1 MSRLSASG
9 GQSIGASASVL
20 PVNISRFNLEEPQV
34 TWGALSPHIGHPIT
48 ALVGREWDDGGVYS
62 REGADAAAGSA
73 GDLGAEL
80 HSLDLR
86 SVCSDNRFYPFFL
99 SFF

>member
-1 MSRLSASG
+1 MTKCPDFQVQSG
-9 GQSIGASASVL
+9 RAPGDLGC
-20 PVNISRFNLEEPQV
+20 FV
-34 TWGALSPHIGHPIT
+34 TPYWSPHHCLGG
-48 ALVGREWDDGGVYS
+48 ARVGQWDDGGVYS

-99 SFF
+99 FLKLLLFMY

>member
-1 MSRLSASG
+1 M
-9 GQSIGASASVL
+9 
-20 PVNISRFNLEEPQV
+20 ISRFNLEEPQV

-62 REGADAAAGSA
+62 REGADATAGSA

-80 HSLDLR
+80 GCWGEGAEETNHTVPLLLPSL
-86 SVCSDNRFYPFFL
+86 STPIFSFL
-99 SFF
+99 CK